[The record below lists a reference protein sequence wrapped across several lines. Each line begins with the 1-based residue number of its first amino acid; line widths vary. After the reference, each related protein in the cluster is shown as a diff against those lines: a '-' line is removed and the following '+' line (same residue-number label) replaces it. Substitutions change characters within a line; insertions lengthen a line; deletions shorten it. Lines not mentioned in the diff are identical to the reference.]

1 MPSLIET
8 KVLVLIAIYSNDE
21 SGLSLVAKF
30 LIADDHPLFREA
42 LISALRPLFENVDII
57 QSNSLKSTLEA
68 LKEHSDF
75 DLVLLDLNM
84 PGCDSFYGLIRVS
97 QDFPEVSVAVVSASD
112 SVEVV
117 SKVMNLGAKG
127 FIPKATSTA
136 IIADALQQIMDGKN
150 WLPEGMQT
158 SDESDAPVI
167 DIAKLVGE
175 LTPKQFKV
183 LKLLQTGLLNKQ
195 IAFDLNIT
203 EATVKAHISAVFRK
217 FNVNTRTQAVLMLK
231 DLDIAK

>member
-1 MPSLIET
+1 
-8 KVLVLIAIYSNDE
+8 
-21 SGLSLVAKF
+21 
-30 LIADDHPLFREA
+30 
-42 LISALRPLFENVDII
+42 
-57 QSNSLKSTLEA
+57 LK
-68 LKEHSDF
+68 
-75 DLVLLDLNM
+75 
-84 PGCDSFYGLIRVS
+84 
-97 QDFPEVSVAVVSASD
+97 
-112 SVEVV
+112 
-117 SKVMNLGAKG
+117 
-127 FIPKATSTA
+127 
-136 IIADALQQIMDGKN
+136 QIMDGKN
-150 WLPEGMQT
+150 WFPKDMQT
-158 SDESDAPVI
+158 DIEDYVPAI